1 MILTELPD
9 LPPRPETPANAAFR
23 RDYVARWT
31 KENTL
36 LCGVTRFAEYP
47 RVMHPLSIKMVWGG
61 REVYRLRRRDVHV
74 REGSYLVLNDGDEY
88 GSTLKS
94 ERPTTSFS
102 IFLRRGLAE
111 EIVAARR
118 LGVERCMEQAI
129 DAASSASFSPHLRGD
144 DSHVTPRMRFIY
156 DSVMAGERSQHWL
169 DEQAVLLVGDLL
181 RAEHAAVERTLRL
194 PAAKVS
200 TRAELSR
207 RLRLAA
213 DHIESHYE
221 QALPLETLGPG
232 GLHVDLSLRPLLR
245 AAARRAA
252 ARLRGELPNRCGTQD
267 AGRRRHQP
275 PVDRRTQRL
284 RQPIEPVSRARRR
297 REDRWPGGAASRR
310 PAGAGSRRAFVLTPP
325 RAVSRR

>member
-36 LCGVTRFAEYP
+36 LCGVTRLAEYP
-47 RVMHPLSIKMVWGG
+47 RVMHPLSIKMAWGG

-94 ERPTTSFS
+94 ERPATSFS
-102 IFLRRGLAE
+102 IFLRRGLAD

-118 LGVERCMEQAI
+118 LGLERCMEQAV
-129 DAASSASFSPHLRGD
+129 DAAATASFSPHLRGD
-144 DSHVTPRMRFIY
+144 DNHVTPRMRFIY
-156 DSVMAGERSQHWL
+156 DRVMAGERSQHWL

-181 RAEHAAVERTLRL
+181 RAEHAAAERTLRL
-194 PAAKVS
+194 PAAKAS

-213 DHIESHYE
+213 DHIESHYD
-221 QALPLETLGPG
+221 QALPLETLAGVACMSTYHFVRYFAL
-232 GLHVDLSLRPLLR
+232 LHGATPHAYLVSCRA
-245 AAARRAA
+245 AAARRMLADGITDHRLIAERSGFGSRSSLYRALAGRSKTGGRA
-252 ARLRGELPNRCGTQD
+252 AR
-267 AGRRRHQP
+267 RH
-275 PVDRRTQRL
+275 V
-284 RQPIEPVSRARRR
+284 
-297 REDRWPGGAASRR
+297 GR
-310 PAGAGSRRAFVLTPP
+310 PAPAPVLL
-325 RAVSRR
+325 SS

>member
-36 LCGVTRFAEYP
+36 LCGESRLAEYP
-47 RVMHPLSIKMVWGG
+47 RVMHPLSIKMAWGG
-61 REVYRLRRRDVHV
+61 REVYRLGRRDVHV
-74 REGSYLVLNDGDEY
+74 REGTYLVLNDGDEY

-94 ERPTTSFS
+94 ERPATSLS

-111 EIVAARR
+111 EIVAAHR
-118 LGVERCMEQAI
+118 LGVERCMEHAV
-129 DAASSASFSPHLRGD
+129 DGAPAATFSPHLRAD
-144 DSHVTPRMRFIY
+144 DAHVTPRMRLIH
-156 DSVMAGERSQHWL
+156 DCVKAGERSQHWL

-181 RAEHAAVERTLRL
+181 RAEQAASEQTLRL
-194 PAAKVS
+194 RAAKAS

-221 QALPLETLGPG
+221 QALPLETLARVACMSTYHFVRYFAL
-232 GLHVDLSLRPLLR
+232 LHGATPHAYVVSCRA
-245 AAARRAA
+245 AAARRMLADGITDHQLIA
-252 ARLRGELPNRCGTQD
+252 ERSGFGSRSSLYRALAGGSKSSARS
-267 AGRRRHQP
+267 ARRH
-275 PVDRRTQRL
+275 
-284 RQPIEPVSRARRR
+284 S
-297 REDRWPGGAASRR
+297 GR
-310 PAGAGSRRAFVLTPP
+310 PAVPAAHAS
-325 RAVSRR
+325 